1 MCDFALPCS
10 LHKFGAR
17 GGVCLHARTVAEL
30 PVALPLCLMLG
41 ALQIAK
47 LTEEVAACKE
57 HARKLQEQVRQPPS
71 MLRHTLVL
79 RAP

>member
-1 MCDFALPCS
+1 
-10 LHKFGAR
+10 
-17 GGVCLHARTVAEL
+17 
-30 PVALPLCLMLG
+30 MLG

-47 LTEEVAACKE
+47 LKEEVAACKE

-71 MLRHTLVL
+71 TLRHTFVL

>member
-1 MCDFALPCS
+1 M
-10 LHKFGAR
+10 
-17 GGVCLHARTVAEL
+17 AEL

-47 LTEEVAACKE
+47 LKEEVAACKE
-57 HARKLQEQVRQPPS
+57 HARKLEEQVRQPPS
-71 MLRHTLVL
+71 TLRHTFVL

>member
-1 MCDFALPCS
+1 MPEPWQNS
-10 LHKFGAR
+10 
-17 GGVCLHARTVAEL
+17 
-30 PVALPLCLMLG
+30 LPLCLMLG

-57 HARKLQEQVRQPPS
+57 HARKLQEHVRQPPS

-79 RAP
+79 RAPRCMIAPSRVELLAHMC

>member
-1 MCDFALPCS
+1 MPEPWQNS
-10 LHKFGAR
+10 
-17 GGVCLHARTVAEL
+17 
-30 PVALPLCLMLG
+30 LPLCLMLG

-47 LTEEVAACKE
+47 LKEEVAACKE

>member
-1 MCDFALPCS
+1 
-10 LHKFGAR
+10 
-17 GGVCLHARTVAEL
+17 
-30 PVALPLCLMLG
+30 MLG

-47 LTEEVAACKE
+47 LKEDVAAWRE
-57 HARKLQEQVRQPPS
+57 HARKPQVQVRQPPS